1 VFQEYILIESYLDK
15 MSNTN
20 VRKVI
25 LINCGGFLLRRG
37 FIKPRFSDSSE
48 HIGLTTIDNALRQ
61 NGFSNTCLFPKN
73 GGAVID
79 FNGNQ
84 REIVNTLR
92 KMRANETGTV
102 FGLSTTSADYPIFI
116 ELSKLVRQEFPRA
129 QIIAGGPHFVREK
142 IEGVRDPIEVALEE
156 NLADAVVAGHADPF
170 VEFVTKHHGQ
180 REKVD
185 DPGFYLWDPAAK
197 KVHGHG
203 YGKFPQLEEVPYI
216 FNPGYGR
223 VSTTWDD
230 TCHNR
235 CGFCTIPASRS
246 PLFPERTV
254 IRTFQGL
261 MPQVVIPAILSLH
274 DSNPFEPE
282 RFDYYRTIFE
292 HLPRFNYLP
301 RKEIF
306 IDPSLLVDANYQKK
320 LIDFFDLH
328 SFWSFFIGREVVS
341 EHSSRLIG
349 SNYRGK
355 AKDQFQLDSER
366 EALKQFVAALK
377 RLSPPHRLV
386 LSYILTPFETADS
399 ASAVADEIEAF
410 QKLID
415 DKVNIL
421 FYPFPLMPY
430 PGTKLRRKLLD
441 KIADPEDY
449 AKLDMVLNPWKK
461 EIGRSHTFFDYVE
474 LFMNSQ
480 EQKYLLRNL
489 RFGIDEI
496 LIRGRNIADILIS

>member
-1 VFQEYILIESYLDK
+1 
-15 MSNTN
+15 MSNTD
-20 VRKVI
+20 VKKVI

-37 FIKPRFSDSSE
+37 IIKPRFSDNSE
-48 HIGLTTIDNALRQ
+48 HIGLATIDNALRQ
-61 NGFSNTCLFPKN
+61 NGFSNTRLFPKN
-73 GGAVID
+73 GGAVIAFTENRGD
-79 FNGNQ
+79 
-84 REIVNTLR
+84 IVNTLR
-92 KMRANETGTV
+92 AMAANEPGTV
-102 FGLSTTSADYPIFI
+102 FGLSTTSGDYPLFI

-129 QIIAGGPHFVREK
+129 QIIAGGTHFVREK
-142 IEGVRDPIEVALEE
+142 INGVRDPIEVALEE

-170 VEFVTKHHGQ
+170 VELVTQHHGQ

-185 DPGFYLWDPAAK
+185 APGFYLWDPSAK
-197 KVHGHG
+197 KVHGHS

-216 FNPGYGR
+216 FNPGYSR
-223 VSTTWDD
+223 VSTMWDD
-230 TCHNR
+230 ICHNR
-235 CGFCTIPASRS
+235 CGFCTIPKGRS
-246 PLFPERTV
+246 PLFSARTV
-254 IRTFQGL
+254 VKTFQGL
-261 MPQVVIPAILSLH
+261 MPQVVIPAVLSLH

-292 HLPRFNYLP
+292 HLPRFGYLP
-301 RKEIF
+301 RKEAF
-306 IDPSLLVDANYQKK
+306 IDPSLLVDADYQNK
-320 LIDFFDLH
+320 LIDFFDIH

-341 EHSSRLIG
+341 EHNSRLIG

-355 AKDQFQLDSER
+355 AKNQVQLDSER
-366 EALKQFVAALK
+366 EALKQFIAALK

-386 LSYILTPFETADS
+386 LSYILTPFETTDS
-399 ASAVADEIEAF
+399 ASAIADEIEMF
-410 QKLID
+410 QKLGD
-415 DKVNIL
+415 DKVSLL

-461 EIGRSHTFFDYVE
+461 GIGRSHTFFDYVE

-496 LIRGRNIADILIS
+496 LVRGRSISDILIG